1 MTTSTGSPGAV
12 EGQPSESTAR
22 PRDSADTRRRLLQ
35 AARRRFAR
43 DGYASTTVRDI
54 ASEAGVNVALINRYF
69 TSKEGLFEACLRR
82 TVEDLNGS
90 TDQDVSVD
98 QVVEAMLEQLGGLP
112 QQEHSIHLLL
122 LLRSS
127 GDDRAD
133 EIRRDTLRS
142 YAEGIAAAAGWRS
155 GDVGGETLLLGA
167 QIALCTTLGIVLLRS
182 STGLEPLS
190 SATVQELRTPLA
202 EVLSTLLSPS
212 GRPRATEPGAP
223 SDPARGRAGQAGPA
237 ATLPGG

>member
-1 MTTSTGSPGAV
+1 MTTSTGNPAAV
-12 EGQPSESTAR
+12 EGQPTPSTVR

-54 ASEAGVNVALINRYF
+54 ASDAGVNVALINRYF

-82 TVEDLNGS
+82 TVEDLNGP
-90 TDQDVSVD
+90 TDQDISLD
-98 QVVEAMLEQLGGLP
+98 QVVEAMLEQLGDLP
-112 QQEHSIHLLL
+112 QQEHSLHLLL

-133 EIRRDTLRS
+133 EIRHDILRS
-142 YAEGIAAAAGWRS
+142 YAEGIAAAAGWQS
-155 GDVGGETLLLGA
+155 EEVGSETLLLRA

-182 STGLEPLS
+182 TTTLEPLS
-190 SATVQELRTPLA
+190 SAAIPELRTPLK
-202 EVLSTLLSPS
+202 EVLSTLLSPTKLLRSS
-212 GRPRATEPGAP
+212 GPVASSGLA
-223 SDPARGRAGQAGPA
+223 
-237 ATLPGG
+237 